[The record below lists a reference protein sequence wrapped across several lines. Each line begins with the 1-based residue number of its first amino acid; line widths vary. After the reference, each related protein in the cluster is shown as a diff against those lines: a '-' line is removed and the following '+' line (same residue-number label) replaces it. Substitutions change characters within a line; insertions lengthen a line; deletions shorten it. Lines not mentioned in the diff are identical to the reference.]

1 MLFRPFTQKETSM
14 TGRIIPDVVNN
25 QTIQTLTPKD
35 TVRDAA
41 QLMGTRRI
49 SAILISEED
58 KLLGIV
64 TERDLTAKVLAAS
77 MDPDNTSLAEIMTKD
92 PHVIGPNDSP
102 LDALELMRMRG
113 FRHLPVVDNEQVVGM
128 VSIRD
133 LYAAAKDQ
141 LEEDVRQRE
150 AFIFD
155 TGYGTGA

>member
-1 MLFRPFTQKETSM
+1 M

-25 QTIQTLTPKD
+25 QTIQTLSPKN

-58 KLLGIV
+58 GKLLGIV

-77 MDPDNTSLAEIMTKD
+77 MDPDTTALAEIMTKD
-92 PHVIGPNDSP
+92 PHVIGPEGSP
-102 LDALELMRMRG
+102 LDALELMRVRG

-155 TGYGTGA
+155 TGYGAGA